1 MFTYRFFIGKIS
13 LIIENL
19 AQFVKNTKKLNTF
32 AYN

>member
-13 LIIENL
+13 LIIENSI
-19 AQFVKNTKKLNTF
+19 QFVKNIKNLNTF

>member
-13 LIIENL
+13 LIIEIL
-19 AQFVKNTKKLNTF
+19 SQFVKNTKNLNTF